1 LGGNFTTVSFNLSS
15 ATGPYCG
22 SAFVKNGDL
31 KIGVQ
36 TIMNVATKLHFQML
50 EGLNF
55 AESPLAI
62 QALKPKPEVYKRSD
76 V

>member
-1 LGGNFTTVSFNLSS
+1 
-15 ATGPYCG
+15 
-22 SAFVKNGDL
+22 
-31 KIGVQ
+31 
-36 TIMNVATKLHFQML
+36 MNVATKLHFQML